1 MKYFPLKILLLL
13 LIMTVTAHYV
23 TIHLLE
29 KYLAYRY
36 TREIENIYIGDTRP
50 LFEGRISLSEAIG
63 NNIDAFLQKK
73 SLMLSGAIVDVRV
86 TSGNTTWI
94 YPSPMDIQS
103 ETLAPPSTQEIAA
116 ENYRLMNRGLSVA
129 VKIVLGWNAVPVILT
144 FIAYILAAAVVFGLF
159 YRAGAR
165 KAKREAEGKER
176 EIMRLRDLEEH
187 HLKRAEALNTEKE
200 LLARDIAA
208 TKKSLL
214 EYKKNADKN
223 EDAMIDE
230 IISLEEKIQKNLELA
245 ETLRRENEALKEIA
259 HRYENEKQ
267 RGAKKSV
274 VYGNIEKRFKTLY
287 KNLVFNKRF
296 FDGFLDLVDDM
307 KIKAEEAVRQLNDDS
322 AGVNIKRKV
331 ELQKSR
337 EKIFEVIF
345 AYNGRLYFRK
355 TKESRMEVLVIGT
368 KNTQVKD
375 LHFLDTL

>member
-13 LIMTVTAHYV
+13 VIMTVTAHFV
-23 TIHLLE
+23 SIHLLE

-36 TREIENIYIGDTRP
+36 TREIENIYIGDTKP
-50 LFEGRISLSEAIG
+50 LFEGRLSLSEAIS

-73 SLMLSGAIVDVRV
+73 SLILSGAIVDIRV
-86 TSGNTTWI
+86 TSGNTTWV
-94 YPSPMDIQS
+94 YPAPLEIQT
-103 ETLAPPSTQEIAA
+103 ETLATPSAQEIAA

-129 VKIVLGWNAVPVILT
+129 VKVILGWNAFPVVVT
-144 FIAYILAAAVVFGLF
+144 FIVYVLGAAAVFVLF

-165 KAKREAEGKER
+165 KAKREAEEKEC

-200 LLARDIAA
+200 ILARDIAA
-208 TKKSLL
+208 TKESLL
-214 EYKKNADKN
+214 EYKMSADRN

-230 IISLEEKIQKNLELA
+230 IISLEEKIQKNLDLA
-245 ETLRRENEALKEIA
+245 ETLRRENETLKEITR
-259 HRYENEKQ
+259 RYEIEKQ

-287 KNLVFNKRF
+287 KNLLFNKRF

-307 KIKAEEAVRQLNDDS
+307 KIKAEEVVRQLSDDAS
-322 AGVNIKRKV
+322 GVNIKRKV

-345 AYNGRLYFRK
+345 AYNGRLYFRN
-355 TKESRMEVLVIGT
+355 TKEGRVEVLVVGT